1 MKMRLKV
8 YEVAEGTK
16 VKHIFG
22 GKYVLKISNLEEKEF
37 DYKFL
42 KGDLIRH

>member
-22 GKYVLKISNLEEKEF
+22 GKYVLKISSLEGKEF
-37 DYKFL
+37 DCKF
-42 KGDLIRH
+42 